1 MPSKMMIAAA
11 GGAVV
16 VGAGLWF
23 YKQQQEK
30 ERLAKAQQAFCFIK
44 PHAVTPKVIALS
56 KDMLTKAGI
65 TITGE
70 GELTAE
76 TIDSKRLIDTH
87 YGAIAKRAV
96 VQKPSELT
104 VPKKA
109 QDAFK
114 KTFGL
119 DWASAVAGGQ
129 VYNATEACAKLGLD
143 GAGLDAE
150 WSKLKRNVDLLKFGG
165 GFYCGKV
172 KGIYVMNG
180 FYMAM
185 RGAYTE
191 PGKKIY
197 WFTLDFPEDK
207 LSWADFR
214 GKVLGATNPEEAEA
228 GSVRRQILEDW
239 QGLGLAARPDTGDNG
254 VHASASPFEGL
265 AERLNWLG
273 ATVEGDAYGAALL
286 EAGVPKPTVVEW
298 TTDPVVAGGSLF
310 DALEDLDRTECL
322 RKAVTLVGK

>member
-1 MPSKMMIAAA
+1 MCMRGRAEAA
-11 GGAVV
+11 GADGA
-16 VGAGLWF
+16 
-23 YKQQQEK
+23 E
-30 ERLAKAQQAFCFIK
+30 
-44 PHAVTPKVIALS
+44 
-56 KDMLTKAGI
+56 
-65 TITGE
+65 E
-70 GELTAE
+70 GE
-76 TIDSKRLIDTH
+76 
-87 YGAIAKRAV
+87 
-96 VQKPSELT
+96 
-104 VPKKA
+104 
-109 QDAFK
+109 DAFM

-119 DWASAVAGGQ
+119 DWDKAVAGGQ

-143 GAGLDAE
+143 GAGLGRRVGAG
-150 WSKLKRNVDLLKFGG
+150 RRGFDLLKFGG

-214 GKVLGATNPEEAEA
+214 GKVLGATNPRRRGGGLGAPPDPRGLA
-228 GSVRRQILEDW
+228 GPRPRRAPRHRRQRRARVGLAVRGSRRAAQLARRDGRGRHVRR
-239 QGLGLAARPDTGDNG
+239 GA
-254 VHASASPFEGL
+254 ASPPGV
-265 AERLNWLG
+265 AQ
-273 ATVEGDAYGAALL
+273 GDA
-286 EAGVPKPTVVEW
+286 VVDW

-322 RKAVTLVGK
+322 KKAVTLVGK